1 MTSHFLVELFLGR
14 DDLQKMSL
22 FEERCVDGYLREKDT
37 LLHATQ
43 EEKIR
48 VIGDRCDYFL
58 NNYKRQ
64 GKGNLAISIYTVY

>member
-1 MTSHFLVELFLGR
+1 MLSKTQNAYIIFCITLLPELFLEK
-14 DDLQKMSL
+14 DDLQKLTM

-48 VIGDRCDYFL
+48 VIGD
-58 NNYKRQ
+58 K
-64 GKGNLAISIYTVY
+64 